1 VGRLLAVVAVVL
13 ALAVPASAA
22 AVPPSY
28 VHAHRGGTYVNGVP
42 SFAEASLQAFQA
54 AANAG
59 FVLEADARLTADKLP
74 VVMHDITLD
83 RTTNCTGAVKSRTA
97 AYIAANCR
105 IDVLGSPNSGLPSIQ
120 IPNSAIPVP
129 TVAQFMNFARAV
141 GARVNLEIKNVPT
154 DSDFDVTHDFAQ
166 RVMSAVIASGIP
178 HSRVIIQSFWPPN
191 LTIAKLRSRGVQT
204 ALLTQPQLEAGGPV
218 GALLFGA
225 NWVSPSW
232 PLTLGPLYVTLSHA
246 LGKKVVPYT
255 LNTPAEVQAAHAAGV
270 DAVISDDPYMALA
283 ALP

>member
-1 VGRLLAVVAVVL
+1 VGRLLAVTAVAL
-13 ALAVPASAA
+13 ALVVPASAV

-28 VHAHRGGTYVNGVP
+28 VHAHRGGTYINGVP
-42 SFAEASLQAFQA
+42 SYPESSLQAYQA
-54 AANAG
+54 SAGAG
-59 FVLEADARLTADKLP
+59 FVLEADARLTADKVP

-83 RTTNCTGAVKSRTA
+83 RTTTCTGSVKSRTA

-105 IDVLGSPNSGLPSIQ
+105 IDVLGSPGSGLPSIQ

-129 TVAQFMNFARAV
+129 TLAQFMNFARAV

-166 RVMSAVIASGIP
+166 RVMSTVIASGIP
-178 HSRVIIQSFWPPN
+178 HNRVIIQSFWPTN

-204 ALLTQPQLEAGGPV
+204 ALLTQAGLEAAGPV
-218 GALLFGA
+218 GAVVFGT
-225 NWVSPSW
+225 NWVSPAW

-255 LNTPAEVQAAHAAGV
+255 LNTAAEVQAAHAAGV
-270 DAVISDDPYMALA
+270 DAVISDDPYRALA